1 MKIKG
6 LLTTVSVGT
15 ALMFASS
22 LMAQTVEK
30 NVVQPDPSIW
40 TLDRCIDYA
49 MTCQRKQ
56 KKWQIVPARTKRC
69 QTMCE

>member
-30 NVVQPDPSIW
+30 NVVQPDTSIW

-49 MTCQRKQ
+49 MTHATDIRK
-56 KKWQIVPARTKRC
+56 KVVEADNAR
-69 QTMCE
+69 